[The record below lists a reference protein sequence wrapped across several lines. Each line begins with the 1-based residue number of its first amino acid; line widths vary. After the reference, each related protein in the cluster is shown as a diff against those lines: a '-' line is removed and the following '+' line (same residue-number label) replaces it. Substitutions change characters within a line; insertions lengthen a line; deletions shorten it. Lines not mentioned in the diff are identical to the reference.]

1 MIAKQIKGKDFYGL
15 LAYNE
20 KKVENDQGYV
30 LDASITHDTVVNM
43 TREFNMVR
51 QLRPRLKKAVYHVS
65 LSLPTGDNLSDS
77 AFIVLAF
84 DYLKGMGFDSNQYI
98 TYRHTDTQHE
108 HIHIIANR
116 VKYSG
121 EVVSDSKD
129 YQRSEKLVRK
139 LETKYGLSNME
150 SRGLKKKA
158 GVTQPEIEK
167 AIRTG
172 QAPIKLVLQKRIDG
186 AMLRSN
192 HVAGFIEE
200 LNKKKVYPMFNASLT
215 TGRVTGISF
224 DHQGVVYKGSTLG
237 RQYSWNN
244 IIKHLDYDQERDRS
258 IIFEHSRPSQRNTG
272 TLGESRPGPKR
283 IIGTPKGNVERPENA
298 HEKPEYHVGKDKTL
312 GWVKPLVE
320 NNSWNAFRLELQEQ
334 DRYRKKRKRRSRR
347 P

>member
-30 LDASITHDTVVNM
+30 LDSSITHDTVVNM
-43 TREFNMVR
+43 TKEFNIVR
-51 QLRPRLKKAVYHVS
+51 QLRPRLGKAVYHVS
-65 LSLPTGDNLSDS
+65 LNLPPGENLGDREFT
-77 AFIVLAF
+77 ALAF

-98 TYRHTDTQHE
+98 IYRHTDTQHE

-116 VKYSG
+116 IKYSG

-129 YQRSEKLVRK
+129 YRRSEQLVRK
-139 LETKYGLSNME
+139 LEAKYGLSTLE
-150 SRGLKKKA
+150 SPELKKKS
-158 GVTQPEIEK
+158 GITQQEIEK

-172 QAPIKLVLQKRIDG
+172 KAPIKLVLQQRIDG

-192 HVAGFIEE
+192 DITSFIRE
-200 LNKKKVYPMFNASLT
+200 LKNKKVYPMFNASVT

-244 IIKHLDYDQERDRS
+244 IIKHLDYDQARDCS
-258 IIFEHSRPSQRNTG
+258 IILENSRPSKRHARAV
-272 TLGESRPGPKR
+272 GEIGHGPKR
-283 IIGTPKGNVERPENA
+283 AIGTPKGDVERAKNA
-298 HEKPEYHVGKDKTL
+298 HEKPEYHVGKDKTI
-312 GWVKPLVE
+312 GWVKPLVDD
-320 NNSWNAFRLELQEQ
+320 NPWSAFRLELEEQ
-334 DRYRKKRKRRSRR
+334 DRYKRKRKRRRR
-347 P
+347 RS